1 MIPRTMNPIGWK
13 TALSVVAVVVLLGLW
28 AAILRHK

>member
-1 MIPRTMNPIGWK
+1 MKPIGWK